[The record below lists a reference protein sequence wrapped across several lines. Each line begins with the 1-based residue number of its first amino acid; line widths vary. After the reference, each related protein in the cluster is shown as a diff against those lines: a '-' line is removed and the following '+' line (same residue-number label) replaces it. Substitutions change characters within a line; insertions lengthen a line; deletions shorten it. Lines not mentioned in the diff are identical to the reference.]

1 MVLEIVQTSPMG
13 GKPVILFPQKYFT
26 AYVIGIGPFAS
37 QRLWLWLKTLFQSC
51 TVSLLYFTRTWS
63 MQSFRVYQSCVKSL
77 RKCECNVSF
86 RSFHCLVLNLMQFSC
101 EVRDWATRPKVW
113 SRRKLL
119 PVLQRGDPTL
129 QGISTKY
136 KFQFFLARQVLKEM
150 GTWSVPGMTSLCTL
164 RKIPQIR

>member
-26 AYVIGIGPFAS
+26 AYAIGIGPFAS
-37 QRLWLWLKTLFQSC
+37 QRLWLWLRTLFQSC

-63 MQSFRVYQSCVKSL
+63 MQSFRVDQSCVKCL

-119 PVLQRGDPTL
+119 PVLQRGDQTL
-129 QGISTKY
+129 QGINEIQMSIFPTQGKCSRRWGPD
-136 KFQFFLARQVLKEM
+136 QCLAWHPSAL
-150 GTWSVPGMTSLCTL
+150 PGRSH
-164 RKIPQIR
+164 K